1 MNYRLLGWLAII
13 TLIFSV
19 LWLVFLVA
27 GIITAGPLDTLDQAI
42 AYAAHQRV
50 LFVLTYL
57 NAALVTL
64 ACTVFM
70 VGLYR
75 FVRES
80 IPIGGLVGLLFVP
93 VYTTI
98 NLVVYLSQ
106 IAVIP
111 QVIRQY
117 ATEMGAA
124 GGAMTSAKLL
134 LSLLLQAWPQSGM
147 AFFNNL
153 AYGILGIPSI
163 LFGMVLWRSSF
174 PLRYGGGLLTLNGVV
189 CLLGV
194 VGLLTGSAFLSLGS
208 LVGGV
213 LFILALPFI
222 ASGMLR
228 KIA

>member
-1 MNYRLLGWLAII
+1 MNYRLIGWLAIV
-13 TLIFSV
+13 TCIFSV
-19 LWLVFLVA
+19 LWLVLLIA

-42 AYAAHQRV
+42 AYAAHQRP
-50 LFVLTYL
+50 LFILTYL

-64 ACTVFM
+64 ACTALM

-75 FVRES
+75 FARES
-80 IPIGGLVGLLFVP
+80 IPIGGLIGLLFVP

-98 NLVVYLSQ
+98 NLIVYLSQ
-106 IAVIP
+106 ITVIP
-111 QVIRQY
+111 LVTRLLVE
-117 ATEMGAA
+117 EMGSA
-124 GGAMTSAKLL
+124 GGAITSARLL

-174 PLRYGGGLLTLNGVV
+174 PLRYGGGLLTLNGIA
-189 CLLGV
+189 CILGV

-222 ASGMLR
+222 AYGMLQR
-228 KIA
+228 